1 MRRRLFPL
9 ERLQP
14 PASRT
19 LIRPSNRH
27 GLTVLELIVTI
38 AICAVLLGLLLP
50 AVQSA
55 REAARRTQCQ
65 NNMRQLG
72 LALHQHHDTFS
83 RLPAGW
89 AEVKGTPVAS
99 GWVPSLLPFIE
110 QSALQEEVRNKWPVD
125 LLAKSDAES
134 SLLQSPALLNCPS
147 DVASNSF
154 QLFMESFENDAIDG
168 ASELHLS
175 ETALM
180 ELPHTNYVGIAG
192 THDPDES
199 PDQELDGTF
208 THPKGLQF
216 RDLTRGLSNVA
227 VIGERTARRLP
238 STWLGFHQ
246 LGEDGPA
253 RVTGFANVGPNHPQ
267 SDECELDSR
276 HRGGLHVLFGDGHL
290 QFVADSIDAE
300 VYRKMARRSE

>member
-1 MRRRLFPL
+1 MRRRLLPL
-9 ERLQP
+9 ERHQQP
-14 PASRT
+14 VSRT
-19 LIRPSNRH
+19 IIRASNRH

-38 AICAVLLGLLLP
+38 AICSVLLGLLLP
-50 AVQSA
+50 AVQGA

-72 LALHQHHDTFS
+72 LALYQHHDTFN

-89 AEVKGTPVAS
+89 TEVEGTLVSS

-110 QSALQEEVRNKWPVD
+110 QSALQEEVRNKWPMD
-125 LLAKSDAES
+125 LLAKKDAES
-134 SLLQSPALLNCPS
+134 SLLQSPALFNCPS

-154 QLFMESFENDAIDG
+154 QLFMESSENEAVDG
-168 ASELHLS
+168 AGDLHLS

-208 THPKGLQF
+208 IHPNGLQF

-227 VIGERTARRLP
+227 ILGERTARRLP

-253 RVTGFANVGPNHPQ
+253 RVTGFANVGPNHPE

-276 HRGGLHVLFGDGHL
+276 HRGGLHMLFGDGHL